1 MKNLKLITIAISLIL
16 ITGCGF
22 KIIDKRELLN
32 FNIKEISTSGDK
44 RINFELKNKLSDY
57 NDTNSSKV
65 IKIELDTKKTKSIKE
80 KNISN
85 EITKYQI
92 KVIVNVKLIKTDN
105 TNNLEFTIEREGDYV
120 VADKFSQTLNNEKRR
135 LEFIRQT
142 LTEML
147 TTNSINN
154 SNEISESELKGRAA
168 FSDNLLRKLEVSKNR
183 EAHVLEEIKDN
194 LNEVSKI
201 EKQKEKIIKRKE

>member
-16 ITGCGF
+16 LTGCGF

-32 FNIKEISTSGDK
+32 FNIKEISTYGDK

-65 IKIELDTKKTKSIKE
+65 IKIELDTKKNKSIKE

-92 KVIVNVKLIKTDN
+92 KIIVNVKLIKTDN
-105 TNNLEFTIEREGDYV
+105 TNNLEFTIEREGDYI
-120 VADKFSQTLNNEKRR
+120 VADKFSQTLNNEKKI
-135 LEFIRQT
+135 IRNI
-142 LTEML
+142 TEK
-147 TTNSINN
+147 
-154 SNEISESELKGRAA
+154 ISESIIGEII
-168 FSDNLLRKLEVSKNR
+168 NKLN
-183 EAHVLEEIKDN
+183 AI
-194 LNEVSKI
+194 
-201 EKQKEKIIKRKE
+201 

>member
-16 ITGCGF
+16 LTGCGF

-32 FNIKEISTSGDK
+32 FNIKEISTNGDK

-85 EITKYQI
+85 EVTKYQI
-92 KVIVNVKLIKTDN
+92 KIIVNVKLIKIDN

-120 VADKFSQTLNNEKRR
+120 VADKFSQTLNNEKK
-135 LEFIRQT
+135 LIRNI
-142 LTEML
+142 TEK
-147 TTNSINN
+147 
-154 SNEISESELKGRAA
+154 ISESIIGEII
-168 FSDNLLRKLEVSKNR
+168 NKLNV
-183 EAHVLEEIKDN
+183 I
-194 LNEVSKI
+194 
-201 EKQKEKIIKRKE
+201 

>member
-1 MKNLKLITIAISLIL
+1 MKNLKLITIAISFIL
-16 ITGCGF
+16 LTGCGF
-22 KIIDKRELLN
+22 KVIDKRELLN
-32 FNIKEISTSGDK
+32 FNIKEISTNGDK

-92 KVIVNVKLIKTDN
+92 KVLVNVKLIKTDN

-120 VADKFSQTLNNEKRR
+120 VADKFSQTLNNEKK
-135 LEFIRQT
+135 LIHNIIEK
-142 LTEML
+142 
-147 TTNSINN
+147 
-154 SNEISESELKGRAA
+154 ISESIIGEII
-168 FSDNLLRKLEVSKNR
+168 NKLNV
-183 EAHVLEEIKDN
+183 I
-194 LNEVSKI
+194 
-201 EKQKEKIIKRKE
+201 

>member
-16 ITGCGF
+16 LTGCGF

-32 FNIKEISTSGDK
+32 FNIKEISTNGDK

-92 KVIVNVKLIKTDN
+92 KVLVNVKLIKTDN
-105 TNNLEFTIEREGDYV
+105 TNNLEFTIEREGDYI
-120 VADKFSQTLNNEKRR
+120 VADKFSQTLNNEKKI
-135 LEFIRQT
+135 IRNI
-142 LTEML
+142 TEK
-147 TTNSINN
+147 
-154 SNEISESELKGRAA
+154 ISESIIGEII
-168 FSDNLLRKLEVSKNR
+168 NKLN
-183 EAHVLEEIKDN
+183 AI
-194 LNEVSKI
+194 
-201 EKQKEKIIKRKE
+201 

>member
-16 ITGCGF
+16 LTGCGF
-22 KIIDKRELLN
+22 KVIDKRELLN
-32 FNIKEISTSGDK
+32 FNIKEISTKGDK

-120 VADKFSQTLNNEKRR
+120 VADKFSQTLNNEKK
-135 LEFIRQT
+135 LIRNI
-142 LTEML
+142 TEK
-147 TTNSINN
+147 
-154 SNEISESELKGRAA
+154 ISESIIGEII
-168 FSDNLLRKLEVSKNR
+168 NKLNV
-183 EAHVLEEIKDN
+183 I
-194 LNEVSKI
+194 
-201 EKQKEKIIKRKE
+201 

>member
-32 FNIKEISTSGDK
+32 FNIKEISTNGDK

-57 NDTNSSKV
+57 NDINSSKV

-92 KVIVNVKLIKTDN
+92 KVLVNVKLIKTDN

-120 VADKFSQTLNNEKRR
+120 VADKFSQTLNNEKK
-135 LEFIRQT
+135 LIRNI
-142 LTEML
+142 TEK
-147 TTNSINN
+147 
-154 SNEISESELKGRAA
+154 ISESIIAEII
-168 FSDNLLRKLEVSKNR
+168 NKLNV
-183 EAHVLEEIKDN
+183 I
-194 LNEVSKI
+194 
-201 EKQKEKIIKRKE
+201 

>member
-16 ITGCGF
+16 LTGCGF

-32 FNIKEISTSGDK
+32 FNIKEISTNGDK

-120 VADKFSQTLNNEKRR
+120 VADKFSQTLNNEKK
-135 LEFIRQT
+135 LIRNI
-142 LTEML
+142 TEK
-147 TTNSINN
+147 
-154 SNEISESELKGRAA
+154 ISESIIAEII
-168 FSDNLLRKLEVSKNR
+168 NKLNV
-183 EAHVLEEIKDN
+183 I
-194 LNEVSKI
+194 
-201 EKQKEKIIKRKE
+201 

>member
-16 ITGCGF
+16 LTGCGF

-32 FNIKEISTSGDK
+32 FNIKEISTNGDK

-120 VADKFSQTLNNEKRR
+120 VADKFSQTLNNEKK
-135 LEFIRQT
+135 LIRNI
-142 LTEML
+142 TEK
-147 TTNSINN
+147 
-154 SNEISESELKGRAA
+154 ISESIIGEII
-168 FSDNLLRKLEVSKNR
+168 NKLN
-183 EAHVLEEIKDN
+183 AI
-194 LNEVSKI
+194 
-201 EKQKEKIIKRKE
+201 

>member
-92 KVIVNVKLIKTDN
+92 KVLVNVKLIKTDN

-120 VADKFSQTLNNEKRR
+120 VANKFSQTLNNEKK
-135 LEFIRQT
+135 LIR
-142 LTEML
+142 
-147 TTNSINN
+147 N
-154 SNEISESELKGRAA
+154 ISEEIYEDIIGEII
-168 FSDNLLRKLEVSKNR
+168 NKLNV
-183 EAHVLEEIKDN
+183 I
-194 LNEVSKI
+194 
-201 EKQKEKIIKRKE
+201 

>member
-16 ITGCGF
+16 LTSCGF

-32 FNIKEISTSGDK
+32 FNIKEINTNGDK

-105 TNNLEFTIEREGDYV
+105 INNLEFTIEHEGDYV
-120 VADKFSQTLNNEKRR
+120 VADKFSQTLNNEKK
-135 LEFIRQT
+135 LIRNI
-142 LTEML
+142 TEK
-147 TTNSINN
+147 
-154 SNEISESELKGRAA
+154 ISESIIG
-168 FSDNLLRKLEVSKNR
+168 
-183 EAHVLEEIKDN
+183 EIKN
-194 LNEVSKI
+194 KLNVI
-201 EKQKEKIIKRKE
+201 

>member
-16 ITGCGF
+16 LTGCGF

-32 FNIKEISTSGDK
+32 FNIKEISTNGDK

-92 KVIVNVKLIKTDN
+92 RVVVNVKLVKTDN

-120 VADKFSQTLNNEKRR
+120 VADKFSQTLNNEKK
-135 LEFIRQT
+135 LIRNI
-142 LTEML
+142 TEK
-147 TTNSINN
+147 
-154 SNEISESELKGRAA
+154 ISESIIGEII
-168 FSDNLLRKLEVSKNR
+168 NKLN
-183 EAHVLEEIKDN
+183 AI
-194 LNEVSKI
+194 
-201 EKQKEKIIKRKE
+201 

>member
-16 ITGCGF
+16 MTGCGF

-44 RINFELKNKLSDY
+44 RINFELKNKLSAY

-92 KVIVNVKLIKTDN
+92 NVIVNVKLIKTDN
-105 TNNLEFTIEREGDYV
+105 TNNLEFTVERTGDYV
-120 VADKFSQTLNNEKRR
+120 IADKFSQTLNNEKK
-135 LEFIRQT
+135 
-142 LTEML
+142 LT
-147 TTNSINN
+147 
-154 SNEISESELKGRAA
+154 SNIIGKISEDIISE
-168 FSDNLLRKLEVSKNR
+168 
-183 EAHVLEEIKDN
+183 
-194 LNEVSKI
+194 
-201 EKQKEKIIKRKE
+201 IINKFNVI

>member
-16 ITGCGF
+16 LTGCGF

-32 FNIKEISTSGDK
+32 FNIKEISTYGDK

-57 NDTNSSKV
+57 NDTDSSKV

-120 VADKFSQTLNNEKRR
+120 VADKFSQTLNNEKKITRN
-135 LEFIRQT
+135 I
-142 LTEML
+142 TEK
-147 TTNSINN
+147 
-154 SNEISESELKGRAA
+154 ISESIIGEII
-168 FSDNLLRKLEVSKNR
+168 NKLN
-183 EAHVLEEIKDN
+183 AI
-194 LNEVSKI
+194 
-201 EKQKEKIIKRKE
+201 

>member
-16 ITGCGF
+16 LTGCGF

-32 FNIKEISTSGDK
+32 FNIKEISTYGDK

-57 NDTNSSKV
+57 NNTNSSKV

-92 KVIVNVKLIKTDN
+92 KVVVNVKLIKTDN

-120 VADKFSQTLNNEKRR
+120 VADKFSQTLNNEKK
-135 LEFIRQT
+135 LIR
-142 LTEML
+142 
-147 TTNSINN
+147 N
-154 SNEISESELKGRAA
+154 ISEEIYEDIIGEII
-168 FSDNLLRKLEVSKNR
+168 NKLNV
-183 EAHVLEEIKDN
+183 I
-194 LNEVSKI
+194 
-201 EKQKEKIIKRKE
+201 

>member
-16 ITGCGF
+16 LTGCGF

-32 FNIKEISTSGDK
+32 FNIKEISTNGDK

-92 KVIVNVKLIKTDN
+92 KVLVNVKLIKTDN

-120 VADKFSQTLNNEKRR
+120 VADKFSQTLNNEKK
-135 LEFIRQT
+135 LIR
-142 LTEML
+142 
-147 TTNSINN
+147 N
-154 SNEISESELKGRAA
+154 ISEEIYEDIIGEII
-168 FSDNLLRKLEVSKNR
+168 NKLNV
-183 EAHVLEEIKDN
+183 I
-194 LNEVSKI
+194 
-201 EKQKEKIIKRKE
+201 

>member
-16 ITGCGF
+16 LTGCGF

-32 FNIKEISTSGDK
+32 FNIKEISTNGDK
-44 RINFELKNKLSDY
+44 RINFELKNKLLDY

-92 KVIVNVKLIKTDN
+92 KVIVNVKLIKTEN

-120 VADKFSQTLNNEKRR
+120 VADKFSQTLNNEKK
-135 LEFIRQT
+135 LIR
-142 LTEML
+142 
-147 TTNSINN
+147 N
-154 SNEISESELKGRAA
+154 ISEEIYEDIIGEII
-168 FSDNLLRKLEVSKNR
+168 NKLNV
-183 EAHVLEEIKDN
+183 I
-194 LNEVSKI
+194 
-201 EKQKEKIIKRKE
+201 

>member
-1 MKNLKLITIAISLIL
+1 MKNLKLITIAISIIL
-16 ITGCGF
+16 LTGCGF

-32 FNIKEISTSGDK
+32 FNIKEISTNGDK

-92 KVIVNVKLIKTDN
+92 KVVVNVKLIKIDN
-105 TNNLEFTIEREGDYV
+105 TNDLEFTIEREGDYV
-120 VADKFSQTLNNEKRR
+120 VADKFSQTLNNEKK
-135 LEFIRQT
+135 LIR
-142 LTEML
+142 
-147 TTNSINN
+147 N
-154 SNEISESELKGRAA
+154 ISEEIYEDIIGEII
-168 FSDNLLRKLEVSKNR
+168 NKLNV
-183 EAHVLEEIKDN
+183 I
-194 LNEVSKI
+194 
-201 EKQKEKIIKRKE
+201 

>member
-16 ITGCGF
+16 LTGCGF
-22 KIIDKRELLN
+22 KVIDKRELLN
-32 FNIKEISTSGDK
+32 FNIKEISTNGDK

-105 TNNLEFTIEREGDYV
+105 TSNLEFTIEREGDYV
-120 VADKFSQTLNNEKRR
+120 VADKFSQTLNNEKK
-135 LEFIRQT
+135 LIRNI
-142 LTEML
+142 TEK
-147 TTNSINN
+147 
-154 SNEISESELKGRAA
+154 ISESIIGEII
-168 FSDNLLRKLEVSKNR
+168 NKLN
-183 EAHVLEEIKDN
+183 AI
-194 LNEVSKI
+194 
-201 EKQKEKIIKRKE
+201 

>member
-16 ITGCGF
+16 LTGCGF
-22 KIIDKRELLN
+22 KVIDKRELLN
-32 FNIKEISTSGDK
+32 FNIKEISTNGDK
-44 RINFELKNKLSDY
+44 RINFELRNKLSDY
-57 NDTNSSKV
+57 NDTDSSKV

-120 VADKFSQTLNNEKRR
+120 VADKFSQTLNNEKK
-135 LEFIRQT
+135 LIRNI
-142 LTEML
+142 TEK
-147 TTNSINN
+147 
-154 SNEISESELKGRAA
+154 ISESIIGEII
-168 FSDNLLRKLEVSKNR
+168 NKLNV
-183 EAHVLEEIKDN
+183 I
-194 LNEVSKI
+194 
-201 EKQKEKIIKRKE
+201 

>member
-16 ITGCGF
+16 LTGCGF

-32 FNIKEISTSGDK
+32 FNIKEINTKGDR

-92 KVIVNVKLIKTDN
+92 KVVVNVKLIKIDN
-105 TNNLEFTIEREGDYV
+105 TNDLEFTIEREGDYV
-120 VADKFSQTLNNEKRR
+120 VADKFSQTLNNEKK
-135 LEFIRQT
+135 LIRNI
-142 LTEML
+142 TEK
-147 TTNSINN
+147 
-154 SNEISESELKGRAA
+154 ISESIIGEII
-168 FSDNLLRKLEVSKNR
+168 NKLNV
-183 EAHVLEEIKDN
+183 I
-194 LNEVSKI
+194 
-201 EKQKEKIIKRKE
+201 

>member
-1 MKNLKLITIAISLIL
+1 MKNLKLITIAISLVL
-16 ITGCGF
+16 LTGCGF

-32 FNIKEISTSGDK
+32 FNIKEISTNGDK

-92 KVIVNVKLIKTDN
+92 KVVVNVKLIKIDN
-105 TNNLEFTIEREGDYV
+105 TNDLEFTIEREGDYV
-120 VADKFSQTLNNEKRR
+120 VADKFSQTLNNEKK
-135 LEFIRQT
+135 LIRNI
-142 LTEML
+142 TEK
-147 TTNSINN
+147 
-154 SNEISESELKGRAA
+154 ISESIIGEII
-168 FSDNLLRKLEVSKNR
+168 NKLNV
-183 EAHVLEEIKDN
+183 I
-194 LNEVSKI
+194 
-201 EKQKEKIIKRKE
+201 

>member
-32 FNIKEISTSGDK
+32 FNIKEISTNGDK

-57 NDTNSSKV
+57 NDTDSSKV

-92 KVIVNVKLIKTDN
+92 KVIVNVKLIKTN
-105 TNNLEFTIEREGDYV
+105 NINNLEFTIEREGDYV
-120 VADKFSQTLNNEKRR
+120 VADKFSQTLNNEKK
-135 LEFIRQT
+135 LIRNI
-142 LTEML
+142 TEK
-147 TTNSINN
+147 
-154 SNEISESELKGRAA
+154 ISESIIAEII
-168 FSDNLLRKLEVSKNR
+168 NKLNV
-183 EAHVLEEIKDN
+183 I
-194 LNEVSKI
+194 
-201 EKQKEKIIKRKE
+201 

>member
-16 ITGCGF
+16 LTGCGF

-32 FNIKEISTSGDK
+32 FNIKEISTNGDK

-105 TNNLEFTIEREGDYV
+105 TNDLEFTIEREGDYV
-120 VADKFSQTLNNEKRR
+120 VADKFSQTLNNEKK
-135 LEFIRQT
+135 LIRNI
-142 LTEML
+142 TEK
-147 TTNSINN
+147 
-154 SNEISESELKGRAA
+154 ISESIIGEII
-168 FSDNLLRKLEVSKNR
+168 NKLNV
-183 EAHVLEEIKDN
+183 I
-194 LNEVSKI
+194 
-201 EKQKEKIIKRKE
+201 

>member
-16 ITGCGF
+16 LTGCGF
-22 KIIDKRELLN
+22 KVIDKRELLN
-32 FNIKEISTSGDK
+32 FNIKEISTNGDK

-92 KVIVNVKLIKTDN
+92 KVVVNVKLIKTDN

-120 VADKFSQTLNNEKRR
+120 VADKFSQTLNNEKK
-135 LEFIRQT
+135 LIRNI
-142 LTEML
+142 TEK
-147 TTNSINN
+147 
-154 SNEISESELKGRAA
+154 ISESIIGEII
-168 FSDNLLRKLEVSKNR
+168 NKLNV
-183 EAHVLEEIKDN
+183 I
-194 LNEVSKI
+194 
-201 EKQKEKIIKRKE
+201 

>member
-1 MKNLKLITIAISLIL
+1 MINLKLITIAILLIL
-16 ITGCGF
+16 LTNCGF
-22 KIIDKRELLN
+22 EIIDKRELLN
-32 FNIKEISTSGDK
+32 FNIKEISISGDK

-120 VADKFSQTLNNEKRR
+120 VADKFSQTLNNEKK
-135 LEFIRQT
+135 LIRNI
-142 LTEML
+142 TEK
-147 TTNSINN
+147 
-154 SNEISESELKGRAA
+154 ISESIIGEII
-168 FSDNLLRKLEVSKNR
+168 NKLNV
-183 EAHVLEEIKDN
+183 I
-194 LNEVSKI
+194 
-201 EKQKEKIIKRKE
+201 

>member
-1 MKNLKLITIAISLIL
+1 MKNLKLITIAISLVL
-16 ITGCGF
+16 LTGCGF

-32 FNIKEISTSGDK
+32 FNIKEISTIGDR

-57 NDTNSSKV
+57 NNTDSSKV

-92 KVIVNVKLIKTDN
+92 KVLVSVKLIKTDN

-120 VADKFSQTLNNEKRR
+120 VADKFSQTLNNEKK
-135 LEFIRQT
+135 LIRNI
-142 LTEML
+142 TEK
-147 TTNSINN
+147 
-154 SNEISESELKGRAA
+154 ISESIIAEII
-168 FSDNLLRKLEVSKNR
+168 NKLNV
-183 EAHVLEEIKDN
+183 I
-194 LNEVSKI
+194 
-201 EKQKEKIIKRKE
+201 

>member
-16 ITGCGF
+16 LTGCGF

-32 FNIKEISTSGDK
+32 FNIKEISTNGDK

-92 KVIVNVKLIKTDN
+92 KVIVNVKLIKIDN

-120 VADKFSQTLNNEKRR
+120 VADKFSQTLNNEKK
-135 LEFIRQT
+135 LIRNI
-142 LTEML
+142 TEK
-147 TTNSINN
+147 
-154 SNEISESELKGRAA
+154 ISESIIGEII
-168 FSDNLLRKLEVSKNR
+168 NKLNV
-183 EAHVLEEIKDN
+183 I
-194 LNEVSKI
+194 
-201 EKQKEKIIKRKE
+201 

>member
-16 ITGCGF
+16 LTGCGF

-32 FNIKEISTSGDK
+32 FNIKEISTNGDK

-105 TNNLEFTIEREGDYV
+105 TSNLEFTIEREGDYV
-120 VADKFSQTLNNEKRR
+120 VADKFSQTLNNEKK
-135 LEFIRQT
+135 LIRNI
-142 LTEML
+142 TEK
-147 TTNSINN
+147 
-154 SNEISESELKGRAA
+154 ISESIIGEII
-168 FSDNLLRKLEVSKNR
+168 NKLN
-183 EAHVLEEIKDN
+183 AI
-194 LNEVSKI
+194 
-201 EKQKEKIIKRKE
+201 